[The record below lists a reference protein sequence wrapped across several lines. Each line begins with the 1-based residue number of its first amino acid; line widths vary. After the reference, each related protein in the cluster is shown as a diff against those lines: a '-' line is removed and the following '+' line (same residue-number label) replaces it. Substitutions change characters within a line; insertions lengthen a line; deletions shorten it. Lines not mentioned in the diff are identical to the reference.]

1 MLHDR
6 RQRHRK
12 GLGKLTDRQVVLL
25 AQPGKQCPARWIG
38 QRCKRAIEI
47 GFAIVNHL
55 VKYRTGP
62 AAVKKP
68 RHLFFVEEGTVKLSW
83 MDPLSLA
90 TALTAAQM
98 GRAQMALAAKMLR
111 MNVDAAASIV
121 QVIDAAQENIANLSN
136 VAAGVGRN
144 LNLTA

>member
-1 MLHDR
+1 
-6 RQRHRK
+6 
-12 GLGKLTDRQVVLL
+12 
-25 AQPGKQCPARWIG
+25 
-38 QRCKRAIEI
+38 
-47 GFAIVNHL
+47 
-55 VKYRTGP
+55 
-62 AAVKKP
+62 
-68 RHLFFVEEGTVKLSW
+68 

>member
-1 MLHDR
+1 
-6 RQRHRK
+6 
-12 GLGKLTDRQVVLL
+12 
-25 AQPGKQCPARWIG
+25 
-38 QRCKRAIEI
+38 
-47 GFAIVNHL
+47 
-55 VKYRTGP
+55 
-62 AAVKKP
+62 
-68 RHLFFVEEGTVKLSW
+68 

-144 LNLTA
+144 LNLTV

>member
-1 MLHDR
+1 
-6 RQRHRK
+6 
-12 GLGKLTDRQVVLL
+12 
-25 AQPGKQCPARWIG
+25 
-38 QRCKRAIEI
+38 
-47 GFAIVNHL
+47 
-55 VKYRTGP
+55 
-62 AAVKKP
+62 
-68 RHLFFVEEGTVKLSW
+68 
-83 MDPLSLA
+83 MDPLSIA

-121 QVIDAAQENIANLSN
+121 QVIDAAQQNIANLSN